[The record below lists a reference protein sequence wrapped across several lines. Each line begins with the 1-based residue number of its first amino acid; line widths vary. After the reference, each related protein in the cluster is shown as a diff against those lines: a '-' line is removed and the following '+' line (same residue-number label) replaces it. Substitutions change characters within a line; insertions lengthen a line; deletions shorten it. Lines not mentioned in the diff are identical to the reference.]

1 MKNINIAI
9 DGPAGAGKSTIAKLA
24 AARLGFIYVDTGAMY
39 RAMALSCIRN
49 NVSADEEEKVIKI
62 CEEAEVTIE
71 YKNKEQCV
79 LLNRENV
86 NAYIRTEQVSRMT
99 SSISTY
105 SEVREKLLKLQRN
118 IAENNNVIMDG
129 RDIGSNVL
137 PNADIK
143 IYLTAS
149 VETRAK
155 RRYLEQKEKGL
166 DVDINEI
173 EKDIEERDYRD
184 MHRECAP
191 LVIADGAIVIDSSDM
206 TIEEVVNEIINLKL
220 KLEKG

>member
-1 MKNINIAI
+1 
-9 DGPAGAGKSTIAKLA
+9 
-24 AARLGFIYVDTGAMY
+24 
-39 RAMALSCIRN
+39 
-49 NVSADEEEKVIKI
+49 
-62 CEEAEVTIE
+62 
-71 YKNKEQCV
+71 
-79 LLNRENV
+79 
-86 NAYIRTEQVSRMT
+86 MT